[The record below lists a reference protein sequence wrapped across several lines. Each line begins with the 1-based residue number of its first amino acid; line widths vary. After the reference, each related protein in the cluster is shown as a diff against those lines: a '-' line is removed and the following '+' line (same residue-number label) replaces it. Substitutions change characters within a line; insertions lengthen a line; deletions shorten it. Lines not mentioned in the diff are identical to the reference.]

1 LRFPIELKVTLS
13 DGVDEALAR
22 LGLDQ
27 PGDQRRIGFLEDLR
41 DPAHPLPLLEAGIVL
56 RVREGDDDDSTV
68 KFRPCVPSQV
78 RDADQDDDDVAIEE
92 DWAGP
97 RRTLAASCKAR
108 LAAGRIAAVR
118 AGDDPLRR
126 LFTDEQRRYLAYGA
140 HDVAVDL
147 DDDLDGLTL
156 LPPIDARRWKDVA
169 VGDPD
174 HPAVAERW
182 TVGDLDFLELSLRI
196 DTDETAK
203 DAERAGRA
211 LAEALTGLGLAL
223 PAGAQETKTRTVLE
237 FLARQ

>member
-13 DGVDEALAR
+13 GGVDEALAR

-27 PGDQRRIGFLEDLR
+27 PGEVRRIGFLEDLR
-41 DPAHPLPLLEAGIVL
+41 HPAHPLPLLEAGIIL

-68 KFRPCVPSQV
+68 KFRPTVPSQV
-78 RDADQDDDDVAIEE
+78 RDADQDDDDIAIEE

-97 RRTLAASCKAR
+97 RRTLAASCRAR
-108 LAAGRIAAVR
+108 FDAGRIAAAR
-118 AGDDPLRR
+118 AGDEPLRR

-147 DDDLDGLTL
+147 DELTL
-156 LPPIDARRWKDVA
+156 LAPIDARRWKGVA

-196 DTDETAK
+196 ETTGTGR
-203 DAERAGRA
+203 DAEQAGRA
-211 LAEALTGLGLAL
+211 LTDALIERGLAV
-223 PAGAQETKTRTVLE
+223 PSGAQETKTRTVLE
-237 FLARQ
+237 FLARR